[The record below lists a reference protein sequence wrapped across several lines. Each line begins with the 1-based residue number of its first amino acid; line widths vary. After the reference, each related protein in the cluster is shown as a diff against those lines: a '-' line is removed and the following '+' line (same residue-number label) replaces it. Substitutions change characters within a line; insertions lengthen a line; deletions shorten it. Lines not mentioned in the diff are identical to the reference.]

1 MGELSPGVDRYETW
15 KTVPEYA
22 SYEASNMGRV
32 RNSRTGEIKTPT
44 VRKDG
49 CLVYNVYSTR
59 GKFTTVVPAARLVAA
74 AFSGGID
81 RTDAVLHI
89 NGDLADNRVSNLR
102 VVPRER
108 VAAEV
113 AEMRR
118 ERFASVPSEVRG
130 QMALW

>member
-1 MGELSPGVDRYETW
+1 MGELSQGVGRYETW
-15 KTVPEYA
+15 KTVPEYT

-81 RTDAVLHI
+81 RTEAVLHI

-108 VAAEV
+108 VSTEV
-113 AEMRR
+113 AELRR
-118 ERFASVPSEVRG
+118 LRFENKLTEVEG
-130 QMALW
+130 QLALW